1 MQQRMVRRAKRVLA
15 MAMAVCV
22 WAAASACAGPKLT
35 ADSFDAYC
43 TRVLKQMI
51 GEDYLTLHF
60 FFDDPEAAGLEALP
74 PTFGHYTAQTEEQA
88 EKEAKENAEII
99 QTLMQYDRE
108 TLSESQQ
115 KTYDL
120 LLWTLQSTV
129 PAAPA
134 YYDNPNAPNF
144 GWQAQIQI
152 SLAELALDTE
162 EDVENYLA
170 LLSDMPRY
178 AEELMQYQQEKKQ
191 AGLGISAEQAELAIE
206 ECEAF
211 LRSGEENVLLRSF
224 DERIEGIESLSTA
237 QKESYKQRNR
247 DAVQAYCLPAYQTM
261 AEGLENAKDES
272 RDGSLASLPQGRMVY
287 KTLVRQYTMSQA
299 SPEEIQEELEEDEE
313 AMLTEMR
320 SLIWQDPA
328 GYQAWERMDLGTE
341 DPEQS
346 VAWFREKMQ
355 ADFPALWG
363 EVPYTVSQ
371 VSPALEDT
379 IQNPAF
385 YMIPYVDKEGVENHI
400 YINEKHLG
408 DSVLPTLAHEGFP
421 GHLYQTNYSRQ
432 AGDSVLYQLLT
443 PTGYSEGWA
452 NYVENYS
459 YKYLTDSEGAA
470 SLCRLNSQLSLNLYC
485 QMDIGVNYL
494 GWDTEELTAFAEMY
508 FDVDEQAMEEMYQIF
523 LASPGEYLQYYYTA
537 RQIEKAYDRASE
549 ALGSAFDDK
558 AFHRAILEA
567 LPTKEGIEKAT
578 DAYIEEAG
586 GGKQTGCVPVYRAA
600 A

>member
-1 MQQRMVRRAKRVLA
+1 MRQRIRQRAKRMLA
-15 MAMAVCV
+15 LVMAAGLLAVS
-22 WAAASACAGPKLT
+22 SACAGPRLT

-43 TRVLKQMI
+43 TRVIREMV
-51 GEDYLTLHF
+51 GEDYLTIHAF
-60 FFDDPEAAGLEALP
+60 FNDPDALGLGEVP
-74 PTFGHYTAQTEEQA
+74 PTFGRYAAQAGEE
-88 EKEAKENAEII
+88 EAAQSAALIRD
-99 QTLMQYDRE
+99 LMRYDRE
-108 TLSESQQ
+108 TLSQSQQ
-115 KTYDL
+115 RTYDL
-120 LLWTLQSTV
+120 LLWTLQSAV

-162 EDVENYLA
+162 EDVENYLT

-206 ECEAF
+206 ECETF
-211 LRSGEENVLLRSF
+211 LQAGEENILLRSF
-224 DERIEGIESLSTA
+224 DDRIDGMAGLTQA

-247 DAVQAYCLPAYQTM
+247 EAVQAYCMPAYQTM
-261 AEGLENAKDES
+261 AEGLEKAKDENN
-272 RDGSLASLPQGRMVY
+272 DGSLAGMPEGRMVY

-299 SPEEIQEELEEDEE
+299 SPEEIQEELEEDEQT
-313 AMLTEMR
+313 MMTEMR
-320 SLIWQDPA
+320 SLVWQDPA
-328 GYQAWERMDLGTE
+328 SYQAWEQLDLGTE
-341 DPEQS
+341 DPEKS

-355 ADFPALWG
+355 ADFPALSAD
-363 EVPYTVSQ
+363 VPYTVSQ

-385 YMIPYVDKEGVENHI
+385 YMIPYLDKEMAENHI
-400 YINEKHLG
+400 YINPKHMG

-421 GHLYQTNYSRQ
+421 GHLYQINYSRQ
-432 AGDSVLYQLLT
+432 AGDSLLYQLLQ

-459 YKYLTDSEGAA
+459 YKYLTSSEGAA
-470 SLCRLNSQLSLNLYC
+470 GLCRINSQLSLNLYC

-494 GWDTEELTAFAEMY
+494 GWDTEELMDFAETY
-508 FDVDEQAMEEMYQIF
+508 FEVDAQAVEQMYQIF
-523 LASPGEYLQYYYTA
+523 IASPGEYLQYYYTG

-549 ALGSAFDDK
+549 ALGEAFDDK
-558 AFHRAILEA
+558 EFHRAVLEA
-567 LPTKEGIEKAT
+567 LPTQEGIEKAV
-578 DAYIEEAG
+578 DAYIETNG
-586 GGKQTGCVPVYRAA
+586 GQRSGVSVLRAA
-600 A
+600 